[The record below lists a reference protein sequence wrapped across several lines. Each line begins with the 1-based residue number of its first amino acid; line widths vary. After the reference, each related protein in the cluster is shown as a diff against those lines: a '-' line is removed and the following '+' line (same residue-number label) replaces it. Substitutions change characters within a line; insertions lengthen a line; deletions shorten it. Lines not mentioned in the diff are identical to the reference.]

1 MKILKILN
9 GIYGNFVINTC
20 MLIYQKS
27 HNLDFF
33 FLSMKYDNIYS
44 FVSLINRGNR
54 ENKRWMKIVTGKT
67 VFPQY
72 TDWLRKGNLVGGG
85 SLLISSMIK
94 NHWNT

>member
-1 MKILKILN
+1 
-9 GIYGNFVINTC
+9 
-20 MLIYQKS
+20 
-27 HNLDFF
+27 
-33 FLSMKYDNIYS
+33 
-44 FVSLINRGNR
+44 
-54 ENKRWMKIVTGKT
+54 MKIVTGKT